1 MNDVRT
7 LLFAVLIYII
17 HIEVFSNGT
26 VKLNGDHGIFFTVN
40 ILCLNIN
47 LRSIEC
53 SFAVC
58 FYERNLLLFQ
68 KLTKDFLC
76 GFPVMLI
83 AKIFLLVFRIRLRNE
98 EELGM
103 HDVIGQRDSVAD
115 FSDTGFAD

>member
-83 AKIFLLVFRIRLRNE
+83 AKIFLLVFRIPFGKAEGYILFQTKY
-98 EELGM
+98 
-103 HDVIGQRDSVAD
+103 GQNMICQIKAV
-115 FSDTGFAD
+115 G